1 MDFLSKTLDSSKFK
15 ESVYDNNNYIP
26 IVKSKPPLPFNNVS
40 IHGYTVN
47 RKINTVISISRP
59 KFWPS
64 KYYKEVVDES
74 TFSQNNKETVINNTF
89 YQNNK
94 ETVINNKEPVVN
106 NTISQ
111 NNKETSIQQ
120 GHYHPHY

>member
-1 MDFLSKTLDSSKFK
+1 MEFLSKTLDSSKFK

-64 KYYKEVVDES
+64 KYYKEAVDES
-74 TFSQNNKETVINNTF
+74 TFSQNNKETVINN
-89 YQNNK
+89 
-94 ETVINNKEPVVN
+94 KEPIVN

-111 NNKETSIQQ
+111 NNKEISIQQ
-120 GHYHPHY
+120 GHYRPHY

>member
-1 MDFLSKTLDSSKFK
+1 MEFLSKTLDSSKFK

-40 IHGYTVN
+40 IHGYTIN

-59 KFWPS
+59 KCWPS

-74 TFSQNNKETVINNTF
+74 TFSQNNKETVINN
-89 YQNNK
+89 K
-94 ETVINNKEPVVN
+94 EPVINNKEPIVN

-111 NNKETSIQQ
+111 NNKEISIQQ
-120 GHYHPHY
+120 GHYRPHY